1 MPDRW
6 NSPSAT
12 WLTTRNEPPC
22 KISCSRKSFRKSRRA
37 TGVSNGRH
45 RPLPSQTSRRLRPR
59 SNRTHHLPLAPRAA
73 RPVPISPLP
82 CPSLAAIKVVSPSPA
97 FRTTPNIP
105 HAHFSFIFL
114 LTYELI
120 STTKRIHMRPRH
132 TTLTPQELEIMK
144 LVWQRETATV
154 RDIYEALLE
163 HRKIAYTT
171 VMTMMKILETK
182 GYLKKRRQDRA
193 FIYRPAHTKN
203 QVIGGM
209 LREFIDRVFNGSA
222 EPLLV
227 HLVKTR
233 HIREKDLQ
241 KMARLIEEIK

>member
-1 MPDRW
+1 
-6 NSPSAT
+6 
-12 WLTTRNEPPC
+12 
-22 KISCSRKSFRKSRRA
+22 
-37 TGVSNGRH
+37 
-45 RPLPSQTSRRLRPR
+45 
-59 SNRTHHLPLAPRAA
+59 
-73 RPVPISPLP
+73 
-82 CPSLAAIKVVSPSPA
+82 
-97 FRTTPNIP
+97 
-105 HAHFSFIFL
+105 
-114 LTYELI
+114 
-120 STTKRIHMRPRH
+120 MRPKH

-144 LVWQRETATV
+144 LVWQRDSATV

-182 GYLKKRRQDRA
+182 GYLKKRRQNRA
-193 FIYRPAHTKN
+193 FVYRPAHPKN

-233 HIREKDLQ
+233 KIRQEELQ
-241 KMARLIEEIK
+241 KIRCMIEQVK